1 MIRTASLIIFL
12 FAAVHYSMSSAAERK
27 ECAVCGMY
35 IDLYEKTAHVVYFDD
50 GSSKVVCSLSCA
62 ARLIRENQGKTKN
75 VLAADFL
82 TGKLIDARDTLY
94 IEGSDVPGVMS
105 YTSRIAFRSRT
116 DAEEFQRKHGGRIIS
131 FEDALKH
138 QTEE

>member
-1 MIRTASLIIFL
+1 MIKTASLIVLL
-12 FAAVHYSMSSAAERK
+12 FAAVHCGMSSAAERK

-50 GSSKVVCSLSCA
+50 GSSKVVCSLACA
-62 ARLIRENQGKTKN
+62 ARLIKDNQGKTKN
-75 VLAADFL
+75 VFVADFH
-82 TGKLIDARDTLY
+82 TGKLINARNALY

>member
-1 MIRTASLIIFL
+1 
-12 FAAVHYSMSSAAERK
+12 
-27 ECAVCGMY
+27 MY

-62 ARLIRENQGKTKN
+62 TRLIRENQGKTKN

-82 TGKLIDARDTLY
+82 TGKLINARDALY